1 MKKVFMFLA
10 GVLSLAA
17 VASIAVISLSCDKF
31 VDTTDDDDDDY
42 NDDDCIYVNCD

>member
-1 MKKVFMFLA
+1 MKKVLMLLA
-10 GVLSLAA
+10 GIVSLAT

-31 VDTTDDDDDDY
+31 VDATDDDDDY

>member
-1 MKKVFMFLA
+1 MKKVLMLLA

-17 VASIAVISLSCDKF
+17 VASIAVISLSCDKV
-31 VDTTDDDDDDY
+31 VDTDDDDDDY

>member
-1 MKKVFMFLA
+1 MKKVLMLLA

-17 VASIAVISLSCDKF
+17 VASIAVISLSCDKV
-31 VDTTDDDDDDY
+31 VDANDDDDDY